1 MGTTSFWTLPP
12 PLAGLLIMY
21 SNSLF
26 FISRIKTIIIYVL
39 DFKLADFLN
48 VFFGKLFDK
57 SLH

>member
-1 MGTTSFWTLPP
+1 
-12 PLAGLLIMY
+12 MY
-21 SNSLF
+21 ANSLF

-48 VFFGKLFDK
+48 IFFGKLFDK

>member
-1 MGTTSFWTLPP
+1 MLVELKATVYSSC
-12 PLAGLLIMY
+12 AGLLIMY
-21 SNSLF
+21 ANSLF